1 MPGHP
6 GAIVAAKRRPRGIDS
21 IAIVETIYDLSL
33 SQDDWLRHVSRAIL
47 RDRDATLG
55 SLTVQFTRQ
64 HDGSYAVR
72 PLYVDTPPQI
82 EESFPVVM
90 APVIEANSVI
100 LPMMVGE
107 PLHGL
112 IETFPAGHPYRAMC
126 EQHLAR
132 VGGVDTNLVVACDTA
147 AHLVSISP
155 LFTREAT
162 PTSSVRE
169 KYRRLAAH
177 FSSAIRLRRRLTKD
191 RDPEP
196 HAVFD
201 PAGKS
206 RHARGQAS
214 ERDALQALR
223 LAVRNREKAR
233 TKRRRSDADEPLRLW
248 KAMVSGR
255 WSLLDRFESDG
266 RRFVVA
272 MENENVPSD
281 PRALTPREEQAAQL
295 AGCGASNGR
304 IAYAL
309 GVTAECVSAHLH
321 AALRKLRCASRRDL
335 IRMMSQS
342 NYEFTTDIHG
352 EMIGVLAEPPAAH
365 ESPESL
371 TPAERRVLVAV
382 REGKTNAGIAA
393 QLGTSA
399 RTVANQIASILRKTR
414 VSSRYELMLD
424 SSGGKRRQAP
434 QRR

>member
-1 MPGHP
+1 MPGIR
-6 GAIVAAKRRPRGIDS
+6 GQSVAAKRRPRGIDS
-21 IAIVETIYDLSL
+21 IAIVEAIYDLSL
-33 SQDDWLRHVSRAIL
+33 SQEDWLRRVSQAIV
-47 RDRDATLG
+47 RDREATLG
-55 SLTVQFTRQ
+55 SLTVQFTRR
-64 HDGSYAVR
+64 HDGSYGVR

-100 LPMMVGE
+100 LPMMMGE

-112 IETFPAGHPYRAMC
+112 IDTFPADHPYRAMC
-126 EQHLAR
+126 EQHLTR
-132 VGGVDTNLVVACDTA
+132 VGGVDTNLVVAHDTA
-147 AHLVSISP
+147 AHVVSISP

-162 PTSSVRE
+162 PTSPVRD

-196 HAVFD
+196 DAVFD

-206 RHARGQAS
+206 RHARGAAR
-214 ERDALQALR
+214 ERDALQELR
-223 LAVRNREKAR
+223 LAVRDREKAR
-233 TKRRRSDADEPLRLW
+233 TKRRSSDADEPLRLW

-272 MENENVPSD
+272 MENENVPLD

-295 AGCGASNGR
+295 AGCGASNSR

-309 GVTAECVSAHLH
+309 GVTADCVSSHLH
-321 AALRKLRCASRRDL
+321 TALRKLRCTSRRDL

-352 EMIGVLAEPPAAH
+352 EMIGVLAEPPATHAP
-365 ESPESL
+365 PESL
-371 TPAERRVLVAV
+371 TPAERRVLTAV

-393 QLGTSA
+393 QLGTSP

-424 SSGGKRRQAP
+424 ASGGKRRQP
-434 QRR
+434 RSR